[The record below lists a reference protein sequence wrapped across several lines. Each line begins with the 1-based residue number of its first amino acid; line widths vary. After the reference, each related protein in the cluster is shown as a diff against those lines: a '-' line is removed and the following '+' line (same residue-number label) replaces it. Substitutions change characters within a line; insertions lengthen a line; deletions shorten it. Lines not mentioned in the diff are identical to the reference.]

1 MGTSPNTYPLTL
13 ALTDGDLSFAT
24 DLYQLTM
31 AAAYFAKGAPPR
43 ATFELTVRRMPTNR
57 NFMVFAG
64 LEQVIASLQKLR
76 FDSEQLT
83 YLAQLP
89 PFAKVDPGFFELLSR
104 FRFRGDVWALRE
116 GTVFFPQE
124 PVLRVTGDLIE
135 AQLVETLILSIINFQ
150 TTIASKAARSRLAAG
165 PERGLA
171 EFGSRRAHG
180 PAAATWVARAAYLAG
195 FDSTSNVLAGQKLG
209 IPVVGTMAHS
219 FVLSRENE
227 TRAFAEYLDLFPHH
241 AIQLVDTFDTLE
253 GVRRAISLGR
263 PFLGIRLDSGD
274 LATLSKRARELL
286 DEAGYRDAKIFA
298 SGDLEERRIA
308 ELLESGAPIDSFGI
322 GTELAT
328 SADAPALSGIYK
340 LVEIE
345 RSGSRI
351 PTWKASERKSTY
363 PGVKQV
369 LRSSQSGVL
378 QGDRVV
384 LASTG
389 PLEGERALLH
399 PVIKAGALL
408 EEDSLEEARDRCL
421 RNFESLPPSLRTLDV
436 SSQSLDSFV
445 TISSEV
451 EALRDRA
458 TLAGAPE

>member
-1 MGTSPNTYPLTL
+1 MGASPNTYPVTLTL
-13 ALTDGDLSFAT
+13 SDGDLSIAT

-31 AAAYFAKGAPPR
+31 AAAYFAKGALPR
-43 ATFELTVRRMPTNR
+43 ATFELTVRRMPRER
-57 NFMVFAG
+57 NFLVFAG
-64 LEQVIASLQKLR
+64 LEQVLASLQRLH
-76 FDSEQLT
+76 FDSDQLG
-83 YLAQLP
+83 YLAHLP
-89 PFAKVDPGFFELLSR
+89 PFAKVNPRFFEALSR
-104 FRFRGDVWALRE
+104 FRFRGDVWAFRE

-135 AQLVETLILSIINFQ
+135 AQLVETLILSIVNFQ
-150 TTIASKAARSRLAAG
+150 TTIASKAARLRLAAG

-227 TRAFAEYLDLFPHH
+227 TEAFTEYLDLFPHH

-274 LATLSKRARELL
+274 LATLSKRARKLL
-286 DEAGYRDAKIFA
+286 DEAGYHDAKIFA

-308 ELLESGAPIDSFGI
+308 ELLEEGAPIDSFGI
-322 GTELAT
+322 GTEIAT

-345 RSGSRI
+345 RHGSRI
-351 PTWKASERKSTY
+351 PTWKASECKSTY

-369 LRSSQSGVL
+369 LRRSQGGVL
-378 QGDRVV
+378 RGDRVV
-384 LASTG
+384 LAESNA
-389 PLEGERALLH
+389 PEGDEALLH
-399 PVIKAGALL
+399 PVIKAGRLV
-408 EEDSLEEARDRCL
+408 EEDSLEAARDRCL
-421 RNFESLPPSLRTLDV
+421 RNLESLPPSLRTLDA
-436 SSQSLDSFV
+436 SPRLLDSWV
-445 TISSEV
+445 AISAEV
-451 EALRDRA
+451 EALRDRS
-458 TLAGAPE
+458 TLAGAAE